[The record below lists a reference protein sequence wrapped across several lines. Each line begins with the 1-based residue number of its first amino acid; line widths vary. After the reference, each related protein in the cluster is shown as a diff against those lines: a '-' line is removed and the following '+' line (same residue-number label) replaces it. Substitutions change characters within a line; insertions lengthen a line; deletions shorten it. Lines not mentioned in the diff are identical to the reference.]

1 MGWSQ
6 WVCQKPACLP
16 RPTLEFQLNTC
27 MHARVH
33 GGRKVERTRVHPGSE
48 VGRERAQPRTL
59 FRHRKEGW
67 GGPHRPPCPRAQ
79 STSLLGKGAS
89 CKNAPDLR
97 VCHVQAHQEVAG
109 PGLGLRV
116 DSGLMSGGG
125 KAGTR
130 GVKAPKGL
138 QGAQLHLQSLG
149 PTGGQVQ
156 GVLPLPRDWV
166 AQMTL

>member
-67 GGPHRPPCPRAQ
+67 GDPRRPPRPRAQ

-116 DSGLMSGGG
+116 DSGLTSGGG
-125 KAGTR
+125 RLEQEGSRPPRASKLPSFTCRAWVPR
-130 GVKAPKGL
+130 GVRSRACCHSPG
-138 QGAQLHLQSLG
+138 
-149 PTGGQVQ
+149 TGWH
-156 GVLPLPRDWV
+156 R
-166 AQMTL
+166 